1 MNAGTIAP
9 HFNGGLNIALRI
21 YNWSIGEIRAFAVFV
36 DGVNAESIDALVEPE
51 ANSALVNGF
60 SRGFIVPVEIRL
72 LFCVEVKIVLFSS
85 LIPGP
90 CTVSGL
96 VFIRRGSGWTIRTCA
111 PCEIS
116 SVVAWGQPV
125 ASRIETRRSP
135 DVPVSF
141 LIVLAASAL
150 LEPSMLVAGVIHN
163 EIQNQFHPAL
173 VTSMDQLLDIFH
185 GAIGGQHFF
194 IVRDV
199 IAHVMHG

>member
-9 HFNGGLNIALRI
+9 HLNGELNIALRI
-21 YNWSIGEIRAFAVFV
+21 YDWSIGEIRAFAVFV
-36 DGVNAESIDALVEPE
+36 DDVNAESIDALVEPE

-72 LFCVEVKIVLFSS
+72 LFCVKVEIVLFSS

-90 CTVSGL
+90 CMVSGL
-96 VFIRRGSGWTIRTCA
+96 VFIGGEVLGWTIRTCG

-116 SVVAWGQPV
+116 SVIAWGQPA
-125 ASRIETRRSP
+125 ASRIETKRSP

-150 LEPSMLVAGVIHN
+150 LEPSMLVAGVVHN
-163 EIQNQFHPAL
+163 EIQNQFHSAL
-173 VTSMDQLLDIFH
+173 VTSMD
-185 GAIGGQHFF
+185 
-194 IVRDV
+194 
-199 IAHVMHG
+199 